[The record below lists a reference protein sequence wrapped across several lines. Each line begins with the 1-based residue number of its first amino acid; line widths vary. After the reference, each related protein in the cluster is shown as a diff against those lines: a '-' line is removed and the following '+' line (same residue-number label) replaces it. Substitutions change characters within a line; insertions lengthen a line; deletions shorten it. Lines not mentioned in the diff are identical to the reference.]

1 MKKRILLCAFV
12 LLILILLWSQLFSIF
27 DTTANPVSVLYK
39 PYVLIPLG
47 LITLGILCLAPNVLS
62 KSPKVQKISIIIFAL
77 FMLLSVCSIAV
88 SGITIYNSRQR
99 AENNATEQS
108 IETRFTAQQFFS
120 ADVLQAQPTANKK
133 GETAFYGTQG
143 RFAYHFEQDFTAQNS
158 DDCNILYEVYDFE
171 NLSEKEYNKI
181 QAVLLQ
187 RYISGYPDK
196 TEQAKIFTA
205 QTTEGEVHCILQE
218 FVQNE
223 THSFYYAVTLRSAN
237 ALVLLKMQV
246 YAAGDFTVKNQ
257 LQENLDGFFAIQRT
271 QNPKDT
277 AVENRF
283 AAASFMGKT
292 LAETQWACID
302 PTALIRDGIRG
313 KLSLTKLQAQNFKP
327 GGNRNPYNFTETYQC
342 DSVETSIGLPLQ
354 MVSLSMHETSAQAGT
369 YQLNGFQLVYVPTNR
384 NSWELLDMVA
394 IFTDI
399 AGTAQFT
406 KDGQNYTISDLAQSS
421 VLESSL
427 YRLEKTVQNE
437 VLTLDLEVIDAQTAQ
452 FSVTYLQT

>member
-12 LLILILLWSQLFSIF
+12 LLILILLWSQLFSVF

-47 LITLGILCLAPNVLS
+47 LITLGILCLAPNALS
-62 KSPKVQKISIIIFAL
+62 KSPKVKKISVIIFAL

-120 ADVLQAQPTANKK
+120 ADVLQAQPTANTK

-143 RFAYHFEQDFTAQNS
+143 RFAYHFEQDLTAQNS
-158 DDCNILYEVYDFE
+158 TDCNILYEVYDFE

-196 TEQAKIFTA
+196 TEQAEIFTA
-205 QTTEGEVHCILQE
+205 QTIEGEVHCILQE

-237 ALVLLKMQV
+237 AFVLLKMQV

-257 LQENLDGFFAIQRT
+257 LQENLDAFFAIQRT
-271 QNPKDT
+271 QNLKDT
-277 AVENRF
+277 VAENRF
-283 AAASFMGKT
+283 TAASLMGKT
-292 LAETQWACID
+292 PSETQWACID
-302 PTALIRDGIRG
+302 PTALIRDGIKG
-313 KLSLTKLQAQNFKP
+313 ELSVEKLQAKNFKP
-327 GGNRNPYNFTETYQC
+327 GGNRSPYNFTETYQC
-342 DSVETSIGLPLQ
+342 DSVETSGGLPLQ

-369 YQLNGFQLVYVPTNR
+369 YQLNGFHLIYVPTNR
-384 NSWELLDMVA
+384 NSRELLDMVA

-421 VLESSL
+421 ALESGL
-427 YRLEKTVQNE
+427 YRLEKTMQNE
-437 VLTLDLEVIDAQTAQ
+437 ILTLDLEVTDAQTAQ